1 MKLAT
6 IEKYVKYS
14 TIPYPDIINRA
25 VKAGWEIVFQK
36 EEVDN
41 YGEKYIN
48 IKIKNPIAFEWFETG
63 YCKND
68 ITTSVFNIYTP

>member
-1 MKLAT
+1 MNLAT

-14 TIPYPDIINRA
+14 TIPYPEIINRA

-36 EEVDN
+36 EEIDN
-41 YGEKYIN
+41 YGEKYID

-63 YCKND
+63 YRKDD